1 MGEEYTVGLFITTSD
16 KRIGYRLK
24 TRGSYAV
31 NSPRVGIDQ
40 KDTQYIDPAITAI
53 WGTLYLGECYWMGLL
68 GVNINID
75 SFIFRTV
82 IGKVD
87 RIVANRRH

>member
-1 MGEEYTVGLFITTSD
+1 MGEEYSVGLFITTSD
-16 KRIGYRLK
+16 QRIGYCLK
-24 TRGSYAV
+24 PKRSYAV
-31 NSPRVGIDQ
+31 DSPRVGINQ
-40 KDTQYIDPAITAI
+40 KDTQYIDPAVTAI